1 MHETD
6 AEILDALR
14 KNINKGGEL
23 LFKRYYKP
31 LVMFADTFLPGS
43 DVAED
48 FVQDVFY
55 RFIKDKTFLHM
66 TPDALATYLFRCVK
80 HACLNYRRDR
90 REICEADLLHYDLAE
105 EEAIT
110 ISPELI
116 DNIRQAIKALPEQ
129 TRKIIT
135 AIIIHDKKYQETAD
149 ELHISS
155 NTVKSLLASGL
166 KTLRGQFPDTL
177 VLLFMLRE

>member
-105 EEAIT
+105 EEAMT

-129 TRKIIT
+129 TR
-135 AIIIHDKKYQETAD
+135 HKYTTNGKQFQYNKETFSNH
-149 ELHISS
+149 LHF
-155 NTVKSLLASGL
+155 
-166 KTLRGQFPDTL
+166 KT
-177 VLLFMLRE
+177 

>member
-1 MHETD
+1 
-6 AEILDALR
+6 
-14 KNINKGGEL
+14 
-23 LFKRYYKP
+23 
-31 LVMFADTFLPGS
+31 MFADTFLPGS

-105 EEAIT
+105 EEAMT

-149 ELHISS
+149 ELHISI

-166 KTLRGQFPDTL
+166 KTLRRQFPDTL
-177 VLLFMLRE
+177 LLLFMLRE

>member
-66 TPDALATYLFRCVK
+66 TPDGSTYPFFEQFR
-80 HACLNYRRDR
+80 
-90 REICEADLLHYDLAE
+90 
-105 EEAIT
+105 
-110 ISPELI
+110 
-116 DNIRQAIKALPEQ
+116 DNINP
-129 TRKIIT
+129 
-135 AIIIHDKKYQETAD
+135 
-149 ELHISS
+149 S
-155 NTVKSLLASGL
+155 V
-166 KTLRGQFPDTL
+166 TLRKKKP
-177 VLLFMLRE
+177 